1 MRPSAPDHLAG
12 PNSESAHDRMVQAL
26 LAGEGFRRVAAIAAE
41 LTGAEVEVLVPRPG
55 SDGSGGSE
63 TERFAA
69 ALVAGRLPPW
79 PAGVSEV
86 APIVVDGETQGA
98 VIARGE
104 LGPDGVEH
112 LRSAARAALT
122 GIAILNTRDQV
133 RRDKAVGLIADL
145 LAGRRVAAAEV
156 VRRAALLGCDLR
168 GGFVAV
174 CAGGPRDGGREE
186 IGAALVEVHSGALV
200 EAVDG
205 TTYALVPGTELDTE
219 ALAARLGGRVARAHS
234 FPYDDPGQA
243 RQSLDEARTLLVLC
257 RRADV
262 RDTDRATWDNVRI
275 IYGAY
280 ASQPAR
286 MREFCRRTVGDLVR
300 RDAEEGDRLQAT
312 FWAYQHAN
320 CNMNAAAA
328 RLLTHR
334 HTVANRLRRIRQL
347 TGLDPQ
353 RGYDRELLG
362 LALRTHLVIV
372 NSGGGAG
379 DGLPGGEWAL
389 LGSNQ

>member
-1 MRPSAPDHLAG
+1 MRSSAPDPLAG
-12 PNSESAHDRMVQAL
+12 PRSESPHDRMVQAL
-26 LAGEGFRRVAAIAAE
+26 LAGEGFLRVAAIASE
-41 LTGAEVEVLVPRPG
+41 LTGVEVEVLVPRPG
-55 SDGSGGSE
+55 SDGSSGSE

-79 PAGVSEV
+79 PAGVTEV
-86 APIVVDGETQGA
+86 APIVVDGEPQGA
-98 VIARGE
+98 VVARGE
-104 LGPDGVEH
+104 LGPDGAEH

-133 RRDKAVGLIADL
+133 RRDTAAGLIADL
-145 LAGRRVAAAEV
+145 LAGRRLAASEI
-156 VRRAALLGCDLR
+156 VRRAELHGCDLR

-186 IGAALVEVHSGALV
+186 IAAALVAVHPGTLV

-219 ALAARLGGRVARAHS
+219 ALATRLGGRVARAHS
-234 FPYDDPGQA
+234 FPYEDPGQA
-243 RQSLDEARTLLVLC
+243 RQALEEARTLLALC
-257 RRADV
+257 RRADLL
-262 RDTDRATWDNVRI
+262 DTDRATWDNVRI

-280 ASQPAR
+280 ATQPAR

-300 RDAEEGDRLQAT
+300 RDAEEGGRLQAT
-312 FWAYQHAN
+312 FWAYQNAN
-320 CNMNAAAA
+320 CNMNGAATQMV
-328 RLLTHR
+328 THR

-372 NSGGGAG
+372 NSGGGAN
-379 DGLPGGEWAL
+379 DGPPGGEWAL

>member
-1 MRPSAPDHLAG
+1 MRSSAPDPLAG
-12 PNSESAHDRMVQAL
+12 PRSESPHDRMVQAL
-26 LAGEGFRRVAAIAAE
+26 LAGEGFRRVAAIASE

-79 PAGVSEV
+79 PAGVTEV
-86 APIVVDGETQGA
+86 APIVVDGEPQGA
-98 VIARGE
+98 VVARGE
-104 LGPDGVEH
+104 LGPDGAEH

-133 RRDKAVGLIADL
+133 RRDAAAGLIADL
-145 LAGRRVAAAEV
+145 LAGRRLAAPDIT
-156 VRRAALLGCDLR
+156 RRAGLLGCDLR
-168 GGFVAV
+168 QGFVAV
-174 CAGGPRDGGREE
+174 SAGGPRDGGHEE
-186 IGAALVEVHSGALV
+186 IRAALAGVHPRALI

-205 TTYALVPGTELDTE
+205 TTYALVPGTSLDTK
-219 ALAARLGGRVARAHS
+219 ALAARLGDRVARAHS
-234 FPYDDPGQA
+234 FPYEDSGQA
-243 RQSLDEARTLLVLC
+243 RQALDEARTLLILC
-257 RRADV
+257 RRAEL
-262 RDTDRATWDNVRI
+262 RHTDLPTWDNVRI

-280 ASQPAR
+280 VSQPAR
-286 MREFCRRTVGDLVR
+286 LREFCQRTVGELVR
-300 RDAEEGDRLQAT
+300 QDADEDDRLQAT
-312 FWAYQHAN
+312 FWTYQNAN

-328 RLLTHR
+328 RLDTHR

-372 NSGGGAG
+372 NSGGGGAG
-379 DGLPGGEWAL
+379 EILGGEWAL

>member
-1 MRPSAPDHLAG
+1 MRSSAPDPFAG
-12 PNSESAHDRMVQAL
+12 LTSESPHDRMVQAL
-26 LAGEGFRRVAAIAAE
+26 LAGEGFRRVAAIASE

-55 SDGSGGSE
+55 SDGSSGSE
-63 TERFAA
+63 AERFAA
-69 ALVAGRLPPW
+69 ALVAGRLPSW

-86 APIVVDGETQGA
+86 VPILVDGEPQGA
-98 VIARGE
+98 VIGRGE

-133 RRDKAVGLIADL
+133 RRDAAAGLIADL
-145 LAGRRVAAAEV
+145 VGGRRLAAPEI
-156 VRRAALLGCDLR
+156 VRRAELQGCELR
-168 GGFVAV
+168 HGFVAV
-174 CAGGPRDGGREE
+174 CAGGPRDGSREE
-186 IGAALVEVHSGALV
+186 IVAALAAVHPGALV
-200 EAVDG
+200 ELVDG
-205 TTYALVPGTELDTE
+205 ITHALVPGALDTA
-219 ALAARLGGRVARAHS
+219 ALGARLGDRVARSHS
-234 FPYDDPGQA
+234 FRYEDPGHA
-243 RQSLDEARTLLVLC
+243 RQALAEARTLLALC
-257 RRADV
+257 RRAEV
-262 RDTDRATWDNVRI
+262 RHTDLATWDNMRV

-286 MREFCRRTVGDLVR
+286 MREFCDRTVGELVR
-300 RDAEEGDRLQAT
+300 VDAEEGNRLQET
-312 FWAYQHAN
+312 FWAYQNAN
-320 CNMNAAAA
+320 CNMNGAAG
-328 RLLTHR
+328 RLDTHR

-372 NSGGGAG
+372 NSGGGAAEG
-379 DGLPGGEWAL
+379 TPGGEWAL